1 MAVIIFNINGYPV
14 NSSKEEND
22 LKIHR
27 GDLEQIKADGRLKT
41 ISDDDYNSYITREK
55 TARLDGEN
63 VVFEDVPNPASENH
77 SSSDFDTMLQMHQ
90 DILQKMLLN
99 KYSDLK
105 KAENAGLKTRLEGLQ
120 TGLKNVDKSSIT
132 FPLTTSFARYWI
144 DNESSEMFDIQFIS

>member
-63 VVFEDVPNPASENH
+63 VVFEDVPNPAPENH

-120 TGLKNVDKSSIT
+120 TGLKNADKSSIT